1 MTLPSTCGNTHNL
14 SPCGRLPAYHSL
26 LQVPIYV
33 RALDLQH
40 AAELK
45 AAGADYVTA
54 ATTEAGMALGSR
66 MLQELGGRDNDIA
79 GLTRAVRKQLDARSS
94 DMMRVLTHE
103 LPAPATNVSEE
114 DSVFVFDQAAVGKG
128 DMPSSTALATPG
140 VTTPPRGQE
149 TAAAMGLQEAP
160 IDQPVVVG
168 QSSDGDS
175 SKESVSNGASNGD
188 NRRESASNG
197 SSKSEGQKGRD
208 AYRDGAESCPID
220 SGQSKSYVGSRDV
233 ADDS

>member
-1 MTLPSTCGNTHNL
+1 M
-14 SPCGRLPAYHSL
+14 
-26 LQVPIYV
+26 

-66 MLQELGGRDNDIA
+66 MLQELGGRENDIA
-79 GLTRAVRKQLDARSS
+79 GLTRAVRKQLDERSN
-94 DMMRVLTHE
+94 DMMRVLTNQ
-103 LPAPATNVSEE
+103 LPAPSDNMSEE
-114 DSVFVFDQAAVGKG
+114 DSVFVFDQAAVAKG

-140 VTTPPRGQE
+140 ATTTPRGQE

-160 IDQPVVVG
+160 VDQPVIVS

-175 SKESVSNGASNGD
+175 GRESGSKTSSDGDSTRKGASNGP
-188 NRRESASNG
+188 
-197 SSKSEGQKGRD
+197 SERKEQKGRD
-208 AYRDGAESCPID
+208 AYRDGADSCPID
-220 SGQSKSYVGSRDV
+220 SGQSRSHVGSVDV

>member
-1 MTLPSTCGNTHNL
+1 M
-14 SPCGRLPAYHSL
+14 
-26 LQVPIYV
+26 

-79 GLTRAVRKQLDARSS
+79 GLTRAVRKQLDDRSS

-103 LPAPATNVSEE
+103 LPAPADNVSEE
-114 DSVFVFDQAAVGKG
+114 DSVFVFDQAAVAKG

-140 VTTPPRGQE
+140 ATTPPRGQE

-160 IDQPVVVG
+160 VDQPVVVS

-175 SKESVSNGASNGD
+175 K
-188 NRRESASNG
+188 REGASNG
-197 SSKSEGQKGRD
+197 SSQRDGQKGRD

-220 SGQSKSYVGSRDV
+220 SGQSKSLVGSRDI